1 MSDTNIDLDNLEEGY
16 ERMHDH
22 RVIFIRRGNQ
32 QFPISTD
39 AFLYTSDEGSAEY
52 ELKPDIANLLYDVL
66 SQYHL
71 HNGNIM
77 LRITPGDSNSIP
89 T

>member
-1 MSDTNIDLDNLEEGY
+1 MSDQNINLDGLEQGY
-16 ERMHDH
+16 ERMHDE
-22 RVIFIRRGNQ
+22 RVVFIRSGSQ
-32 QFPISTD
+32 QFPISANT
-39 AFLYTSDEGSAEY
+39 FLYTSDEGSAEY

-66 SQYHL
+66 SQYHM

-77 LRITPGDSNSIP
+77 LRITPGDSNSMP